1 MREIYSLAQEVL
13 VWLGSGDRNTVAAIA
28 AYPWSGFQARPL
40 TDTELN
46 GLIDIMQRP
55 WWDRVWV
62 VQEVCLAREAKVI
75 VGRSIME
82 WFQFT
87 LVMFFLRLQ
96 NTNTNGLDSQG
107 HKVVGKMKEEQ
118 MQGLLHLGPLLSEFR
133 WHRATNPLE
142 KVYALLGLS
151 SNPELLMPNYEVTLE
166 RCYTQTA
173 YSIIKDTQTLDILE
187 NCTAPSFVRRR
198 ELPPWVPDWSYD
210 ARSLPKR
217 YLITETLLYLHGCH
231 YRDSKARNL
240 KTSFKASGSSPCSPL
255 LTDGTTLVL
264 SGLLVDTIKHLNA
277 PVLLGHIGMNL
288 CSGRGVKLVDPSA
301 PLQVQVA
308 AKINAIWLN
317 FTHPILLLL
326 AISNMYRIG
335 KLLVILLST
344 WDMVHPLRDGEEA
357 ASLEDVLS
365 IFSNNLMKPETIST
379 AVEYLAE
386 YRAKVEGGNTILR
399 ISRKLGVEILFPPLY
414 TLLLGFVGSAM
425 MDISTVFVLMICEV
439 LMFGVDSRIGITTA
453 GRIARVPWDTT
464 TGDQIVLLRGGKT
477 PFVVRKAL
485 KGEGWRLVGAANV
498 KGMMGGELWSE
509 EKCCEIRL
517 R

>member
-13 VWLGSGDRNTVAAIA
+13 VWLGSGDRYTVAAIV

-96 NTNTNGLDSQG
+96 NTNTNSLDSQG

-118 MQGLLHLGPLLSEFR
+118 TQGLLHLGQLLSEFR
-133 WHRATNPLE
+133 WHRATNPLD

-151 SNPELLMPNYEVTLE
+151 SNPELLVPNYE
-166 RCYTQTA
+166 
-173 YSIIKDTQTLDILE
+173 SIIKDTQTLDILE

-198 ELPPWVPDWSYD
+198 ELPSWVPDWSYD

-217 YLITETLLYLHGCH
+217 YLITETLLYLYGCH

-277 PVLLGHIGMNL
+277 PILLGHIGMNL

-301 PLQVQVA
+301 PLQVRVV

-317 FTHPILLLL
+317 FTHPILFLL

-379 AVEYLAE
+379 AVEYLAD
-386 YRAKVEGGNTILR
+386 
-399 ISRKLGVEILFPPLY
+399 RKLGVEILFPPLY

-425 MDISTVFVLMICEV
+425 MDISTVFVLMTCEI
-439 LMFGVDSRIGITTA
+439 LMFGVDSRIGMTTS
-453 GRIARVPWDTT
+453 GRIARVPWDTM
-464 TGDQIVLLRGGKT
+464 TGDQIVLLRGSKT

-509 EKCCEIRL
+509 EKCCGIRL